1 MDDLFEQSYQQNL
14 KTAAPLADRIRPQKL
29 SDFIGQKEILG
40 PARPLRKLILK
51 GEISSIILW
60 GPPGCGKTTLARL
73 IAKYTKSYFVQFSAV
88 TAGVADVKK
97 IVSQSQERLKYHQ
110 RKTILF
116 VDEIHRF
123 NKAQQDA
130 FLPWVENG
138 TIILIGATTENPSF
152 EIISPLLSRSQVFVL
167 QPLTDHDIKTIC
179 LRALNNPKGLV
190 DFHFKIEPEALN
202 FIISS
207 SSGDARKAL
216 NILEMVSSTENLKTA
231 KKKKITKADVK
242 TIIQKQLLYYDKKA
256 DYHYDTISAL
266 IKSIRGSDPDA
277 ALFWLARMIIVGDDP
292 RFIARR
298 LVILASE
305 DIGNADPHALMVA
318 TTAAQ
323 AVDFVGLPEAQL
335 NLAQAV
341 TYLAS
346 APKSNALY
354 LGLLAAKK
362 DAQNEV
368 KNPVPLHLRN
378 APTEL
383 MKNLNFGQGYKY
395 VHDFSG
401 HYVNQQYLPDKLKSR
416 RYYHPENIGFEAKI
430 KERLENLRKKSNE
443 K

>member
-1 MDDLFEQSYQQNL
+1 
-14 KTAAPLADRIRPQKL
+14 
-29 SDFIGQKEILG
+29 
-40 PARPLRKLILK
+40 
-51 GEISSIILW
+51 
-60 GPPGCGKTTLARL
+60 
-73 IAKYTKSYFVQFSAV
+73 
-88 TAGVADVKK
+88 
-97 IVSQSQERLKYHQ
+97 
-110 RKTILF
+110 
-116 VDEIHRF
+116 
-123 NKAQQDA
+123 
-130 FLPWVENG
+130 
-138 TIILIGATTENPSF
+138 
-152 EIISPLLSRSQVFVL
+152 
-167 QPLTDHDIKTIC
+167 
-179 LRALNNPKGLV
+179 LV

>member
-88 TAGVADVKK
+88 MAGVADVKK